1 MRHSRRVSVDLA
13 PWLALGPARPAP
25 CHHRAALTAAAT
37 LLIIVA
43 LVPKQAPRW
52 ILYLCVAIFGG
63 TIVPTYSV
71 VMAHVNDAV
80 GEGEFVAASGGL
92 LIVQGGW
99 RGG

>member
-1 MRHSRRVSVDLA
+1 M
-13 PWLALGPARPAP
+13 
-25 CHHRAALTAAAT
+25 T